1 LTDARRS
8 FTLVLGKRTGKAR
21 PMEISSTVQNII
33 DQIMAIRGKGP
44 GVSLLIVDE
53 ITLRVHR
60 KRGRKV
66 TNVDIRYEAG
76 SDLYTVSMHT
86 FSSPKYQYKTAIH
99 EDVCADMLPDL
110 IFPDR
115 VVLHSS

>member
-1 LTDARRS
+1 MLLSTAA
-8 FTLVLGKRTGKAR
+8 TGTPAEKA
-21 PMEISSTVQNII
+21 
-33 DQIMAIRGKGP
+33 
-44 GVSLLIVDE
+44 VSDPA
-53 ITLRVHR
+53 
-60 KRGRKV
+60 
-66 TNVDIRYEAG
+66 NVDIRYEAG